1 MSKETTITESE
12 LIRIWVKPILK
23 KDNSIKA
30 ICDGVG
36 LSYDEAKRIY
46 EKINEE
52 SYKPP
57 MSIAD
62 EALWLIQ
69 NKKEDL

>member
-1 MSKETTITESE
+1 MSRNETTITETE
-12 LIRIWVKPILK
+12 LIRWIKPILK

-46 EKINEE
+46 DKIN
-52 SYKPP
+52 KGN
-57 MSIAD
+57 
-62 EALWLIQ
+62 L
-69 NKKEDL
+69 